1 MTTGIQILMGVSLG
15 ACSGLRACLPLLILG
30 LMARFGYVPVNPAFA
45 LLTHTDTLVVLALA
59 SALEFLGD
67 KIIVID
73 HFLDAIGT
81 VARPV
86 AGTILASA
94 TLTHV
99 DTKTA
104 LLLGLMAGGTSALS
118 VHAGKAV
125 TRAKATVLAPLHGGT
140 GNVGLSLLEDGVVV
154 AGLWLAVHAP
164 VLAFVLSLLLIA
176 SALCMVYLAVKT
188 GKKVFTFF
196 KTRRLTAQT

>member
-1 MTTGIQILMGVSLG
+1 MTTGLQILMGVSLG

-45 LLTHTDTLVVLALA
+45 LLTHTDTLVVLSLA
-59 SALEFLGD
+59 ACLEFLGD

-73 HFLDAIGT
+73 HFLDAVGT
-81 VARPV
+81 VARPI

-99 DTKTA
+99 DAKTA
-104 LLLGLMAGGTSALS
+104 LLLGLMVGGTSALS
-118 VHAGKAV
+118 VHAGKAM
-125 TRAKATVLAPLHGGT
+125 TRAKATALAPLHGGT

-154 AGLWLAVHAP
+154 AGLWLTVHAP
-164 VLAFVLSLLLIA
+164 VAAFVLSLLLIGA
-176 SALCMVYLAVKT
+176 ALLMAYLGVKT
-188 GKKVFTFF
+188 SKKVFAFF
-196 KTRRLTAQT
+196 KNRRAPA